1 MSQQVLQFTF
11 TFESLA
17 EAEQFLA
24 AMRFSVPRQLVDQ
37 AATALADAA
46 ATSLPAPIAVVGKQE
61 AHASVATGAA
71 QEPKKPRGRPR
82 KDSTTPATPD
92 SATAAAPN
100 AGTANAEA
108 NPASSTPTT
117 TADDV
122 REALYTLTSAPGK
135 SMADGLAVLKEF
147 GAARVPELDPGVY
160 GQVVAA
166 CQKRAA
172 A

>member
-24 AMRFSVPRQLVDQ
+24 ALRFSVPRQLVDQ

-46 ATSLPAPIAVVGKQE
+46 AVTPLPAPIAAVQGGE
-61 AHASVATGAA
+61 SPASVATGSAASA

-117 TADDV
+117 
-122 REALYTLTSAPGK
+122 
-135 SMADGLAVLKEF
+135 
-147 GAARVPELDPGVY
+147 
-160 GQVVAA
+160 
-166 CQKRAA
+166 
-172 A
+172 